1 MDLGLPLNLNV
12 RAGRFDV
19 HVALV
24 HVDIDAGGVHLDAFA
39 DGRGRRWRGWRT
51 AAAAGEE

>member
-1 MDLGLPLNLNV
+1 MVLGLPLNLNV

-24 HVDIDAGGVHLDAFA
+24 HVDIDAGSVHLDALG
-39 DGRGRRWRGWRT
+39 DRRRRRRRGWRT